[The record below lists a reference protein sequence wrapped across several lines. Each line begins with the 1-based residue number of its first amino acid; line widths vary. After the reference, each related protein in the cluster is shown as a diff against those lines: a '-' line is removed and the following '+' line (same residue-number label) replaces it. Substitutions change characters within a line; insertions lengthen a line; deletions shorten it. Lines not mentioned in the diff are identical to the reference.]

1 MKQKIIIALLT
12 SILFVGC
19 TTLAQIRSENRQNLL
34 HLSVG
39 ASKQDVLRIMGTT
52 TKKASD
58 GSVITNPYRTEMYKV
73 NDNTFELLLYYT
85 DLKKRDGAITDDEL
99 TPIVIKNGKVDGW
112 GWSYWNNI
120 IKKYEIR
127 VR

>member
-1 MKQKIIIALLT
+1 MLI
-12 SILFVGC
+12 SILVTGC
-19 TTLAQIRSENRQNLL
+19 VTTAQVRAENRQNLL

-39 ASKQDVLRIMGTT
+39 ASKQDVLNKMGIKTIK
-52 TKKASD
+52 TKN

-73 NDNTFELLLYYT
+73 DKDTFELLLYYT
-85 DLKKRDGAITDDEL
+85 DLKKSDGAITDDEL
-99 TPIVIKNGKVDGW
+99 TPIILKNGKVDGW
-112 GWSYWNNI
+112 GWSYWNNL